1 MNFFQLSLLINFFD
15 EFISCSIFDFS
26 GLIVVQILYILRT
39 KIVSIIVCNILIV
52 DFLHSLFICD
62 NFFKLKLFINNFIEE
77 SFITIILP
85 KNLFLNL
92 ILNMTSSIHRF
103 IAASCHS
110 TLIIVLASL
119 GSSILS
125 SSGLAWLVDWRLV
138 LVGWYLSWIVLHS
151 FEIFLVNK

>member
-15 EFISCSIFDFS
+15 EFISCSIFDFF

-39 KIVSIIVCNILIV
+39 KIVSIIVSNILIV

-62 NFFKLKLFINNFIEE
+62 NFFKLKLFINNFFED

-85 KNLFLNL
+85 KNLILNL

-110 TLIIVLASL
+110 TLIIVLANSRIVNSE
-119 GSSILS
+119 GFPRFMTRGKSAVSFGRFMYCIKPSTRSST
-125 SSGLAWLVDWRLV
+125 
-138 LVGWYLSWIVLHS
+138 
-151 FEIFLVNK
+151 